1 MVAVVARWWWV
12 VLNSV
17 YYLNASGVSA
27 HDKRDV
33 IMFECYASEKKWYGR
48 SFTRFFLGKFGD
60 SNLTER
66 NSRRSGAGVFG
77 VDCTSDGS
85 DLKRPASFG
94 YSRRIGCG
102 VPPGDQIPIQIQIYE
117 EKKTK
122 IFRFIIY
129 IKITMRKGML

>member
-1 MVAVVARWWWV
+1 
-12 VLNSV
+12 
-17 YYLNASGVSA
+17 
-27 HDKRDV
+27 
-33 IMFECYASEKKWYGR
+33 MFECYASEKKWYGR

-102 VPPGDQIPIQIQIYE
+102 VPPGDQIPIPIQIYE

-129 IKITMRKGML
+129 DEKRHALISVHKRHELILHLKRKRSFL